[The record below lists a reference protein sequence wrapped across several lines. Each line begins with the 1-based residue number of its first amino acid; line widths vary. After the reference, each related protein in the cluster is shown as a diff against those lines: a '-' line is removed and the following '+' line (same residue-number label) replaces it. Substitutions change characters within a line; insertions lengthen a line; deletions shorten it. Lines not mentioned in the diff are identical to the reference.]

1 MPKVGKNYLH
11 LQKFIF
17 AMKEKNEN
25 DEKKDINDEEEIF
38 LSDFVSDSYLVKQSY
53 KLTKLKYDI
62 TRTEKNIFLKVVEL
76 CQKYEKGESMEK
88 GCSLEMIV
96 GKMSGKES
104 PEITFPIKDLIT
116 NTHRNYELYRAGLK
130 SLAARPFHMPD
141 EEWDFTQI
149 NLFERVQGS
158 EKKGVF
164 KVKMTESFWD
174 LFHAKGAFKYIDTG
188 VAYKFKS
195 VFSARMYDL
204 LVGNKTRQGFKMDHI
219 MSLFGKESYKPS
231 NFLRKVIDVAEKEL
245 KEMEACPFY
254 FEYTIKKNGK
264 KFDLIFFDVINKQ
277 NNIIQK
283 DQENTDKEKSKSVD
297 DQMVK
302 KELNEK
308 VKNFVISFFE
318 VEEISS
324 SIEEKLLGL
333 QNIIGTDALLKGL
346 KKVYLTMQDLDLK
359 TTPAGYLNG
368 SLKNMM
374 EKALYQQKK
383 VDSVKK
389 TAVDVSVTESTPG
402 TTDPDIVDI
411 TFFEN
416 KAALAE
422 ISVED
427 MIKAYN
433 AEKVDDNK
441 YKIKR

>member
-1 MPKVGKNYLH
+1 
-11 LQKFIF
+11 
-17 AMKEKNEN
+17 MKEKNEK
-25 DEKKDINDEEEIF
+25 DEKKEMNDDEDIF
-38 LSDFVSDSYLVKQSY
+38 LSDFTSDSYLVKQSY

-88 GCSLEMIV
+88 GCSLEMII

-104 PEITFPIKDLIT
+104 PEITFPIKDLVS

-141 EEWDFTQI
+141 EEWDFTQV

-195 VFSARMYDL
+195 VYSARMYDL

-245 KEMEACPFY
+245 KEMEVCPFY
-254 FEYTIKKNGK
+254 FTYEIKKKGK
-264 KFDLIFFDVINKQ
+264 KFDLIFFDVVNKQ
-277 NNIIQK
+277 SNVLVEATQG
-283 DQENTDKEKSKSVD
+283 DKASIVEKQPEGNGLD
-297 DQMVK
+297 
-302 KELNEK
+302 EK
-308 VKNFVISFFE
+308 IRLFVINFFE
-318 VEEISS
+318 VDTIAPNLEEN
-324 SIEEKLLGL
+324 LLTV
-333 QNIIGTDALLKGL
+333 QKMIGAETLMKSL

-359 TTPAGYLNG
+359 TTPAGYLAG
-368 SLKNMM
+368 SLKNMY

-383 VDSVKK
+383 VESVKR
-389 TAVDVSVTESTPG
+389 TAVDVTVKEKNQED
-402 TTDPDIVDI
+402 DPDVVGLD
-411 TFFEN
+411 FFEK
-416 KAALAE
+416 KAVLAGV
-422 ISVED
+422 SVEE

-433 AEKVDDNK
+433 AEKVGDNR
-441 YKIKR
+441 YKINN

>member
-1 MPKVGKNYLH
+1 
-11 LQKFIF
+11 
-17 AMKEKNEN
+17 
-25 DEKKDINDEEEIF
+25 
-38 LSDFVSDSYLVKQSY
+38 
-53 KLTKLKYDI
+53 
-62 TRTEKNIFLKVVEL
+62 
-76 CQKYEKGESMEK
+76 
-88 GCSLEMIV
+88 
-96 GKMSGKES
+96 
-104 PEITFPIKDLIT
+104 
-116 NTHRNYELYRAGLK
+116 
-130 SLAARPFHMPD
+130 
-141 EEWDFTQI
+141 
-149 NLFERVQGS
+149 
-158 EKKGVF
+158 
-164 KVKMTESFWD
+164 
-174 LFHAKGAFKYIDTG
+174 
-188 VAYKFKS
+188 
-195 VFSARMYDL
+195 
-204 LVGNKTRQGFKMDHI
+204 

-245 KEMEACPFY
+245 REMEACPFY

-318 VEEISS
+318 MEEISS
-324 SIEEKLLGL
+324 SMEEKLLEI
-333 QNIIGTDALLKGL
+333 QNIIGTDALMKGL

-368 SLKNMM
+368 SLKNML

-389 TAVDVSVTESTPG
+389 TAVEVSVKESAS
-402 TTDPDIVDI
+402 DNADSDLVDI
-411 TFFEN
+411 TFFEK

-427 MIKAYN
+427 MIAAYK
-433 AEKVDDNK
+433 AEKVGENK
-441 YKIKR
+441 YRIKK

>member
-1 MPKVGKNYLH
+1 
-11 LQKFIF
+11 
-17 AMKEKNEN
+17 MKDNN
-25 DEKKDINDEEEIF
+25 KKEDQEFDVEIYT
-38 LSDFVSDSYLVKQSY
+38 SDFKNAESYLVKQSY
-53 KLTKLKYDI
+53 KLTKLKYNI
-62 TRTEKNIFLKVVEL
+62 TKTEKNIFLKIIEL
-76 CQKYEKGESMEK
+76 CQKYERGEAMDK
-88 GCSLEMIV
+88 GCSLEMVI

-104 PEITFPIKDLIT
+104 PEITFPIKDLVS
-116 NTHRNYELYRAGLK
+116 NSHRNYEIYSEGLK
-130 SLAARPFHMPD
+130 TLATKPFHIPD
-141 EEWDFTQI
+141 KDWDFSLI

-158 EKKGVF
+158 EKKSVF
-164 KVKMTESFWD
+164 KVKMTETFWD
-174 LFHAKGAFKYIDTG
+174 LFHAKGAFKMIDTG
-188 VAYKFKS
+188 VAYRFKS
-195 VFSARMYDL
+195 VYSSRMYDL
-204 LVGNKTRQGFKMDHI
+204 LVGNKERQGFKFEHI
-219 MSLFGKESYKPS
+219 MSLMGMENYS
-231 NFLRKVIDVAEKEL
+231 NSDFLKNCIKVAEKEL
-245 KEMEACPFY
+245 REMEACPFY
-254 FEYTIKKNGK
+254 FEYTIKKKGK
-264 KFDLIFFDVINKQ
+264 KFDLIFFDVVNKQ
-277 NNIIQK
+277 NNIK
-283 DQENTDKEKSKSVD
+283 EKEQENTDKEHANSVE
-297 DQMVK
+297 DQLVK
-302 KELNEK
+302 NELNEK
-308 VKNFVISFFE
+308 VKIFVINFFE

-359 TTPAGYLNG
+359 TTPAGYLTG